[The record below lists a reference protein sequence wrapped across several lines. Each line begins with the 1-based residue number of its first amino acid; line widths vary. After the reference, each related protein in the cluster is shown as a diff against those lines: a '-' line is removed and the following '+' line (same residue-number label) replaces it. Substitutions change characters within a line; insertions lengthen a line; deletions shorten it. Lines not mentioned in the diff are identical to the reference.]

1 MPPSAS
7 PPTHEAQARD
17 CLATLHRMSDDTSAA
32 TSAAHEEFHFALYE
46 AAQSAWLLRLIKP
59 VWETSERYCLEEP
72 QCRQLAARRDEHEQI
87 LEACIA
93 NDPDRAADALHDH
106 LATTANNIA
115 VAMGGEALYEFG

>member
-1 MPPSAS
+1 M
-7 PPTHEAQARD
+7 
-17 CLATLHRMSDDTSAA
+17 
-32 TSAAHEEFHFALYE
+32 
-46 AAQSAWLLRLIKP
+46 
-59 VWETSERYCLEEP
+59 WETSERYCLEQP

-115 VAMGGEALYEFG
+115 VAMGGEPLYELG